1 MLLFLIACVVSF
13 VPCIA
18 LFLWLRKS
26 HVRTGEEEESSFKE
40 VCNKALRQGIFT
52 VLPVLLF
59 SGVTYVLLRLTRLQD
74 SNPLVYQ
81 SLYTFIVLALAEEVA
96 KYLAFKRVLKK
107 TDYPYSWLDLTI
119 LMTIVGT
126 GFGMIESVIYTI
138 GASVPVVLVRGIC
151 IPHAGYGYI
160 VGYAYGKSLK
170 EDRPVL
176 KRLGFVLAWLL
187 HGLYDFSLSE
197 EFVGINDNLVFVA
210 LLLAVMDIVLVI
222 MLVRFVRKAKKQ
234 KMYTKP
240 LL

>member
-26 HVRTGEEEESSFKE
+26 HVRIGEEGEITFKE

-59 SGVTYVLLRLTRLQD
+59 SAVTYVLLRLTRLQD

-81 SLYTFIVLALAEEVA
+81 ALYTFIVLALAEEVA
-96 KYLAFKRVLKK
+96 KYLAFKRVIKK

-119 LMTIVGT
+119 LMTIVGI
-126 GFGMIESVIYTI
+126 GFGLIESVIYAT

-160 VGYAYGKSLK
+160 VGFAYGKSLN

-176 KRLGFVLAWLL
+176 RWLGFILSWLL

-197 EFVGINDNLVFVA
+197 EFVAINENLMFVA

-222 MLVRFVRKAKKQ
+222 MLIRVVKKARRRKA
-234 KMYTKP
+234 YIEP

>member
-1 MLLFLIACVVSF
+1 MLFFLIACVVSF
-13 VPCIA
+13 IPCVA

-26 HVRTGEEEESSFKE
+26 HAGAGEEGEITFKE

-81 SLYTFIVLALAEEVA
+81 ALYTFIVLALAEEVA
-96 KYLAFKRVLKK
+96 KYLAFKRVIKK

-119 LMTIVGT
+119 LMTIVGI
-126 GFGMIESVIYTI
+126 GFGMIESVIYAI

-160 VGYAYGKSLK
+160 VGHAYGKSLK

-176 KRLGFVLAWLL
+176 KWLGFILSWLL

-197 EFVGINDNLVFVA
+197 EFVAINENLMFVA
-210 LLLAVMDIVLVI
+210 LLLAILDIVLVI
-222 MLVRFVRKAKKQ
+222 MLVVFVRKARKRKACI
-234 KMYTKP
+234 KP

>member
-26 HVRTGEEEESSFKE
+26 HVRIGEESEITFKE

-59 SGVTYVLLRLTRLQD
+59 SAVTYVLLRLTRLQD

-81 SLYTFIVLALAEEVA
+81 ALYTFIVLALAEEVA
-96 KYLAFKRVLKK
+96 KYLAFKRVIKK

-119 LMTIVGT
+119 LMTIVGI
-126 GFGMIESVIYTI
+126 GFGLIESVIYAI

-160 VGYAYGKSLK
+160 VGFAYGKSLN

-176 KRLGFVLAWLL
+176 RWFGFILSWLL

-197 EFVGINDNLVFVA
+197 EFVAINENLMFVA

-222 MLVRFVRKAKKQ
+222 MLIRFVKKARRRKA
-234 KMYTKP
+234 YIEP